1 MQVAVLGEGLVAPRA
16 VHRNSQQLSAMFA
29 ELGNDFIVK
38 RHLVAADRAP
48 VRRIESKDDLPSL
61 QIAEREPLIGRDP
74 QLEIGSGCAG
84 GQNLGHSIRFLL
96 PCIAFGTAQ
105 AKSTG
110 TAQTKSIVPYLAPSS
125 GALTAINLL
134 SFLRNPGPTAWP
146 SCQRLSNLGRK
157 SAESSTGYVII
168 RYAKLP
174 NFHRA
179 CCRQSC

>member
-48 VRRIESKDDLPSL
+48 VRRIERKDDRPSL

-74 QLEIGSGCAG
+74 QLEIWGGCAG

-134 SFLRNPGPTAWP
+134 RFLRNPGPTAWP
-146 SCQRLSNLGRK
+146 SCQRLSNLAASRPKVPPG
-157 SAESSTGYVII
+157 T
-168 RYAKLP
+168 
-174 NFHRA
+174 
-179 CCRQSC
+179 